1 VVKETTVVT
10 PANVTNID
18 QMVVPANFEYNT
30 TVSTQVSVKLL
41 TNDDKPIF
49 GVRIYIMDGASD
61 LNSKTYL
68 TGSTDANVIFNA
80 PLELP
85 TEVSQVIV
93 NSDYIGIPNDVIL
106 DISNANASVVLG
118 GSVP

>member
-61 LNSKTYL
+61 LNSKTGL
-68 TGSTDANVIFNA
+68 MDKSNGKIHEDA
-80 PLELP
+80 L
-85 TEVSQVIV
+85 
-93 NSDYIGIPNDVIL
+93 
-106 DISNANASVVLG
+106 
-118 GSVP
+118 